1 MHELG
6 DTTEYGTYTFHDVV
20 SSFPFEQGRVSR
32 ASGEET
38 VPLQPFR
45 QQILDCYHLRERCSE
60 EIRLLKIEMKNVV
73 EFYVNDIKILQNFEA
88 DLCSLGDIAV
98 INQETERQK
107 IRLRIHVSN
116 FQQFVNIQD
125 VVTDEVLPSYITTND
140 SKDYDSGSD
149 TDSVGDND
157 SDDENG

>member
-1 MHELG
+1 
-6 DTTEYGTYTFHDVV
+6 
-20 SSFPFEQGRVSR
+20 
-32 ASGEET
+32 
-38 VPLQPFR
+38 
-45 QQILDCYHLRERCSE
+45 
-60 EIRLLKIEMKNVV
+60 MKNVV

-116 FQQFVNIQD
+116 FQQLVNIQD

-157 SDDENG
+157 SDDENS